1 MNLLVNNDL
10 SWNTHIEN
18 VIKNVTY
25 FFSYYLELKYFCL
38 FKTENGFTMLTFF
51 PILMFVVLFWVVV
64 LQSLKTNL
72 QKRAILDVGFTVP
85 SETMFTQLKWMTFPE
100 RVVYPKA
107 IQMHKTVCGDA
118 PGYLKNDFVFTS
130 EIHSTLLRSSSIFSA
145 LYTKTQHR
153 IIS

>member
-1 MNLLVNNDL
+1 
-10 SWNTHIEN
+10 
-18 VIKNVTY
+18 
-25 FFSYYLELKYFCL
+25 
-38 FKTENGFTMLTFF
+38 
-51 PILMFVVLFWVVV
+51 
-64 LQSLKTNL
+64 
-72 QKRAILDVGFTVP
+72 
-85 SETMFTQLKWMTFPE
+85 MTFPE

>member
-38 FKTENGFTMLTFF
+38 FKTENGLTMLTFF

-85 SETMFTQLKWMTFPE
+85 SETMFTQLK
-100 RVVYPKA
+100 
-107 IQMHKTVCGDA
+107 
-118 PGYLKNDFVFTS
+118 
-130 EIHSTLLRSSSIFSA
+130 
-145 LYTKTQHR
+145 
-153 IIS
+153 